1 MKLTKKE
8 KQKHLF
14 KAICFEADKNNEV
27 KSAAGVLYKA
37 ITICPS
43 LEVIEDIRKWSK
55 EEWNL
60 KT

>member
-1 MKLTKKE
+1 MLRNVNVLTHRSKTMR
-8 KQKHLF
+8 
-14 KAICFEADKNNEV
+14 V

-55 EEWNL
+55 EE
-60 KT
+60 

>member
-14 KAICFEADKNNEV
+14 KTICFEADKNNEV

-55 EEWNL
+55 EE
-60 KT
+60 